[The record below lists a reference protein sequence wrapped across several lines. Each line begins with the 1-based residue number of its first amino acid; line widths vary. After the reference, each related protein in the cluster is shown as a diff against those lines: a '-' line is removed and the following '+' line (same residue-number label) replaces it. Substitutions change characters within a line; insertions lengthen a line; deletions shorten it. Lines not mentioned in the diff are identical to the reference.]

1 MSKKNKN
8 NRPAP
13 ITPITQTPEVVTEET
28 AKSIHWIG
36 VDPAVKELVKKTA
49 ERNKVT
55 VETLV
60 LVSVEALIGSLESYK
75 YNCSDA
81 NTENRKAVIGSG
93 DDSSIPVPDK
103 CFQQLNDVGVFFGV
117 RICDLLRDAI
127 LSQRWNWQRFQP
139 VNSRNMSSIR
149 MHMFHLEQ
157 LGPRN

>member
-8 NRPAP
+8 NRHTPV
-13 ITPITQTPEVVTEET
+13 TPIVQTPEIVPKEI

-49 ERNKVT
+49 ERNKINQ
-55 VETLV
+55 ETLIT
-60 LVSVEALIGSLESYK
+60 LSVEALVGSLESYK
-75 YNCSDA
+75 YHCAGA

-93 DDSSIPVPDK
+93 DDSSVPVPDK
-103 CFQQLNDVGVFFGV
+103 CFQQLNDIGVFFGV

-127 LSQRWNWQRFQP
+127 LAQRWNWQRLQP

-149 MHMFHLEQ
+149 MHMFQLEQ